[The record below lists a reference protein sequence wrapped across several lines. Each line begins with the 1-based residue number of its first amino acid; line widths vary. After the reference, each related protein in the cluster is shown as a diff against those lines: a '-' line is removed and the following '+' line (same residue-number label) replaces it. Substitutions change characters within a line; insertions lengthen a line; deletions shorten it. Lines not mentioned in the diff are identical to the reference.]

1 MNVFVGG
8 VVGSFLLGWLWII
21 YGDAVSN
28 QTEGRT
34 ATLIGNITALLFVD
48 FVSIKAYGSWA

>member
-8 VVGSFLLGWLWII
+8 VVGSFLLGWLWTT
-21 YGDAVSN
+21 YSSAVSN

-34 ATLIGNITALLFVD
+34 ATLIGNIIALLFID
-48 FVSIKAYGSWA
+48 FVSTKAHAM